1 MPALHTT
8 GPVGARLAAAVHTTA
23 GGTGAARR
31 WHWPGPHRGF
41 TLIEMLVVVLLV
53 GILASAAMPLA
64 ELQRRRAQE
73 SELREGLRSIRSAI
87 DAYKRAWDEGR
98 IEKRIDDSGY
108 PPTLTALVEGVPDIK
123 DPKGA
128 RLYFLRRLPRD
139 PFADPLLPAAQTWQ
153 LRSYASPPD
162 APAPGKDVYDVMSG
176 SARTALDG
184 SAYRDW

>member
-1 MPALHTT
+1 MPAPHIT
-8 GPVGARLAAAVHTTA
+8 GPVVARVAARV
-23 GGTGAARR
+23 GGAARR
-31 WHWPGPHRGF
+31 TGAAQRWRRPGQRRGF

-87 DAYKRAWDEGR
+87 DAYKRTWDEGR

-108 PPTLTALVEGVPDIK
+108 PPTLAALVEGVPDIK

-128 RLYFLRRLPRD
+128 RIYFLRRLPRD
-139 PFADPLLPAAQTWQ
+139 PFADPLLPAAQSWQ

-176 SARTALDG
+176 SPGTALDG